1 MGFIILILLLWRFES
16 KKNMIRRIV
25 YIYTHT
31 HTHTHTHTNIYIHL
45 NINDIFK
52 A

>member
-25 YIYTHT
+25 YIYIYTHT
-31 HTHTHTHTNIYIHL
+31 HEYIHP
-45 NINDIFK
+45 FK
-52 A
+52 YK